1 MTQPQPQPPGVGGV
15 SGGPSPP
22 QNTNGGM
29 EAVAAGSRLE
39 DPAAAQGAR
48 DAALFAR
55 WQHEKGGDVKAAAD
69 AIAAAAMAAAGVLK
83 PVTTRAAWDQADAE
97 RKAAATAAAA
107 APPEPAAAAL
117 RVRAAL
123 VGGLMRGVGG
133 AARGGPPAPDPIAAA
148 RRVPLGAFIEWTAE
162 EWLKALKDRG
172 ALEATLLAAPEA
184 ALRQMAIH
192 TVAAAMVASTQTW
205 SLEPF
210 PNPVRQQN
218 DVGGWGGGVGTRSVL
233 YAAFEGA
240 GILERVKE
248 RYQQAAA
255 DSETAHRDFAFAA
268 LTALPVL
275 SELQWDGLGQLLQER
290 EQAPPPQLAAWGMV
304 SDSND
309 GRTQNMRGRADLMA
323 AAEAICAAAGG
334 SGA

>member
-107 APPEPAAAAL
+107 APPDRRPRRCAC
-117 RVRAAL
+117 
-123 VGGLMRGVGG
+123 
-133 AARGGPPAPDPIAAA
+133 AP
-148 RRVPLGAFIEWTAE
+148 
-162 EWLKALKDRG
+162 
-172 ALEATLLAAPEA
+172 
-184 ALRQMAIH
+184 
-192 TVAAAMVASTQTW
+192 
-205 SLEPF
+205 
-210 PNPVRQQN
+210 
-218 DVGGWGGGVGTRSVL
+218 RSW
-233 YAAFEGA
+233 A
-240 GILERVKE
+240 G
-248 RYQQAAA
+248 
-255 DSETAHRDFAFAA
+255 
-268 LTALPVL
+268 
-275 SELQWDGLGQLLQER
+275 
-290 EQAPPPQLAAWGMV
+290 
-304 SDSND
+304 
-309 GRTQNMRGRADLMA
+309 
-323 AAEAICAAAGG
+323 
-334 SGA
+334 